1 MFLVRYSLWLGLV
14 PEPSVGNVWNSTTAW
29 GMEHLGDLG
38 MFVYM
43 KALATHPGDG
53 GAAAVKALTKCD
65 QDSWCNE
72 IRARDATMT
81 RETTSPQGGTMS
93 HGWGAA
99 TVGAAVE
106 NLVGLKQ
113 TAPGFARFTVKPQLG
128 SLTSLTVKIPTP
140 HGAILVCV
148 HIGPPV
154 STRRRLG
161 LRPMSLRPVRAGCC
175 IHVGPLT

>member
-1 MFLVRYSLWLGLV
+1 MPHSRTVAVAQHWRFPPHLFIIFWVRYSLWLGLV

-72 IRARDATMT
+72 IRARDAT
-81 RETTSPQGGTMS
+81 
-93 HGWGAA
+93 
-99 TVGAAVE
+99 
-106 NLVGLKQ
+106 
-113 TAPGFARFTVKPQLG
+113 
-128 SLTSLTVKIPTP
+128 I
-140 HGAILVCV
+140 
-148 HIGPPV
+148 
-154 STRRRLG
+154 
-161 LRPMSLRPVRAGCC
+161 
-175 IHVGPLT
+175 